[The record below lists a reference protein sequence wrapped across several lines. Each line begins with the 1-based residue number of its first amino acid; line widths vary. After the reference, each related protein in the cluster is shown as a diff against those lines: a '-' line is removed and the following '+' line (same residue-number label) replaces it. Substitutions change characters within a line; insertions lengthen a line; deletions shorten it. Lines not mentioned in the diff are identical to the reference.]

1 MYSARGKTW
10 RSRLF
15 DAPFRPAARA
25 PESPVAAGVG
35 PAAPSPPPIGGQR
48 VWAFM
53 CPNPLCDTELVVFP
67 DHSGELV
74 QCPTCG
80 FEFAAPRV
88 VPMQIVA
95 EEDVARP
102 PLRGFAPGAVVAR
115 PAAPPSRPSPSPTS
129 PSANRPPTPETKQAA
144 AALDTLA
151 SGIPLAPPAPQ
162 APETPEA
169 PRPPRAPGTG
179 TAADALE
186 ALARAAAQPGAHPAP
201 PRVER
206 RDTPR
211 VDGRPAR
218 RTAARANLA
227 PSLPETPARSPSG
240 RKRADLV
247 LTWVVA
253 VVVSVGLGLAAWIVK
268 VPDLALGSI
277 LFVGLAGLRT
287 FLIARPERADRPPG

>member
-15 DAPFRPAARA
+15 DAPARPAARA
-25 PESPVAAGVG
+25 PESPVATGVG
-35 PAAPSPPPIGGQR
+35 PAATSLPRIGGQR
-48 VWAFM
+48 VWAFL

-80 FEFAAPRV
+80 FEFTAPRV
-88 VPMQIVA
+88 VPIQIVA
-95 EEDVARP
+95 EEEVARP
-102 PLRGFAPGAVVAR
+102 PLRVFAPGAVMAR
-115 PAAPPSRPSPSPTS
+115 PAAPPAPFPSPTS
-129 PSANRPPTPETKQAA
+129 PSANGPPMPETKQAA

-151 SGIPLAPPAPQ
+151 SGIPLAPLAPQ
-162 APETPEA
+162 PPETPEA

-211 VDGRPAR
+211 ANGRPAR

-227 PSLPETPARSPSG
+227 PSLPETPTRSPSG
-240 RKRADLV
+240 KKRADLV

-277 LFVGLAGLRT
+277 LFIGLAGLRT
-287 FLIARPERADRPPG
+287 FLVAGPERADRPPG

>member
-1 MYSARGKTW
+1 
-10 RSRLF
+10 
-15 DAPFRPAARA
+15 
-25 PESPVAAGVG
+25 
-35 PAAPSPPPIGGQR
+35 
-48 VWAFM
+48 VWAFL

-80 FEFAAPRV
+80 FEFTAPRV
-88 VPMQIVA
+88 VPIQIVA
-95 EEDVARP
+95 EEEVARP
-102 PLRGFAPGAVVAR
+102 PLRVFAPGAVMAR
-115 PAAPPSRPSPSPTS
+115 PAAPPAPFPSPTS

-151 SGIPLAPPAPQ
+151 SGIPLAPLAPQ
-162 APETPEA
+162 PPETPEA

-186 ALARAAAQPGAHPAP
+186 ALAMAAAQPGAHPAP

-211 VDGRPAR
+211 VNGRPAR

-227 PSLPETPARSPSG
+227 PSLPETPTRSPSG
-240 RKRADLV
+240 KKRADLV

-277 LFVGLAGLRT
+277 LFIGLAGLRT
-287 FLIARPERADRPPG
+287 FLVAGPERADRPPG